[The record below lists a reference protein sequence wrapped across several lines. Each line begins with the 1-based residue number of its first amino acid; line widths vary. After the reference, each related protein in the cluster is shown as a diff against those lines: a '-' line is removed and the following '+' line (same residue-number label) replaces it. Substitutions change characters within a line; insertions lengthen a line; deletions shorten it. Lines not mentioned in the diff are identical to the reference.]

1 MCVCVEV
8 PPGVAVVVSR
18 EGEGEEHV
26 VVSGV
31 TTDPMQLDR

>member
-1 MCVCVEV
+1 MCVEV

-18 EGEGEEHV
+18 EGEEHV

>member
-18 EGEGEEHV
+18 EGEEGV
-26 VVSGV
+26 VVSVV